1 MEDQI
6 RRQLEQDP
14 VMANIVASTQIPDL
28 ELNHDIYQGLVRS
41 IIYQQLSGKA
51 AKTIHQRF
59 LALFDDG
66 YPHIDQVLTHD
77 IEKLRTVGLS
87 RQKASYIQNVAA
99 FFREHHPTQLTWD
112 EWNDE
117 RLIKHLIQIKGVG
130 KWTVEMILM
139 FWLGRPDVLPVDD
152 LGIQQAMIKAYN
164 IEETGRQLKVRMKEL
179 AEPWRPYRSYGSR
192 LLWQWLDANK

>member
-6 RRQLEQDP
+6 RLQLEKDP

-51 AKTIHQRF
+51 ANTIHQRF
-59 LALFDDG
+59 LALFNDG
-66 YPHIDQVLTHD
+66 YPHTDQVLAYD
-77 IEKLRTVGLS
+77 IEKLRSVGLS
-87 RQKASYIQNVAA
+87 RQKASYIQNVAD
-99 FFREHHPTQLTWD
+99 FFEAHHPTQLTWD
-112 EWNDE
+112 EWDDE
-117 RLIKHLIQIKGVG
+117 RLIKHLTQIKGVG

-152 LGIQQAMIKAYN
+152 LGIQQAMIKAYK
-164 IEETGRQLKVRMKEL
+164 IEEKGRQLKGRMKEL

-192 LLWQWLDANK
+192 LLWRWLDASK

>member
-6 RRQLEQDP
+6 RLQLEKDP

-51 AKTIHQRF
+51 ANTIHQRF
-59 LALFDDG
+59 LALFNDG
-66 YPHIDQVLTHD
+66 YPHTDQVLAYD
-77 IEKLRTVGLS
+77 IEKLRSVGLS
-87 RQKASYIQNVAA
+87 RQKASYIQNVAN
-99 FFREHHPTQLTWD
+99 FFEAHHPVQLTWD
-112 EWNDE
+112 EWDDE
-117 RLIKHLIQIKGVG
+117 RLIKHLTQIKGVG

-152 LGIQQAMIKAYN
+152 LGIQQAMIKAYK
-164 IEETGRQLKVRMKEL
+164 IEEKGRQLKVRMKEL
-179 AEPWRPYRSYGSR
+179 AAPWRPYRSYGSR
-192 LLWQWLDANK
+192 LLWRWLDASK